1 MCSSTSSMSS
11 SSSKTCQKIPT
22 KILSKI
28 NFNNENN
35 INNKV
40 SISSPVSDSSSPST
54 IDGLNT
60 LFDNY
65 SLIPREQLI
74 VKEQLGI
81 GTYGA
86 VFKGLWER
94 PDGRT
99 LSVAMKKVFM
109 LEKEVEIL
117 SQIRH
122 RNIIQL
128 YGVSQAN
135 PDFYIV
141 TEYAEMGS
149 LYEHL
154 HNTNEYLSV
163 ERRIK
168 WAKQIA
174 RGVAYLHYDAP
185 ITVIHRDLKSKN
197 VVIGCL
203 GNKNSPQCKICDFG
217 TSKDLTSSWTAPSW
231 GGTAAW
237 MSPEIISQREGITTA
252 TDVWSFAV
260 VLWELFSRQVPYN
273 GLTEFKIYSIISQHG
288 VRLCIPDTCPEPLAD
303 LLERCWRQSPKIDL
317 KCAMVYKD
325 LRAEYARLIDQ
336 GNGEWN
342 ERIQEQ
348 LNELDKLK
356 LDLARQMEDLKRR
369 EQALRKREN
378 SHRNFLH
385 MVDILNVENVCEW
398 NEDCVCE
405 WVQNIA
411 AAASSDFPEST
422 VDKIISSVLQYGI
435 NGPRL
440 MEITEKDLESLGIEP
455 VAIRRYIIL
464 KLDELRAM
472 NVQLCNYPCSIESP
486 QLNLNNSEQ
495 KKNCCQCSP
504 QSSLKN
510 IEWKNKNEEIECSIL
525 LHVGMYSRTLEM
537 TKTNKNTINGK
548 GNNNDIYRFKIFLD
562 SDWEIQP
569 PTTTNDLLNNQES
582 ATFIKEVKIL
592 MYSADRSIFLGP
604 IQCICPPFGYLE
616 WAQISRDQQYKKLP
630 LTLTLTVSYTDQVI
644 RPKNTQ
650 IQIRLSDLSGGPR
663 TLCSKKVKLFLLPQ
677 QTNTS
682 LYRISYSL
690 LKKNKEKFRRNS
702 VEGFEGIN
710 NNEGDDESSS
720 ISPIR
725 RRRIKNNNNCFS
737 TSSLLLNHSP
747 IWADI
752 RNSNNSS
759 LTFPNSF
766 KKTTE
771 QQINTNNRSISNDEN
786 KNYCCYKEKTATTIK
801 NNNDVKINSSER
813 GKELLINLR
822 NRCLSETDTINCDNQ
837 QQQNQQISKIL
848 ISKNP
853 NFFISTPPLIQ
864 SGLSINSSS
873 SSSSSSSF
881 SNQPNSPDVS
891 PLPTDLYLN

>member
-1 MCSSTSSMSS
+1 MSS
-11 SSSKTCQKIPT
+11 SIP
-22 KILSKI
+22 
-28 NFNNENN
+28 
-35 INNKV
+35 
-40 SISSPVSDSSSPST
+40 SISSSFSSNSSNSYKNSQKISEINKNSFSGSSSPSSST
-54 IDGLNT
+54 DGPIT
-60 LFDNY
+60 LTNNY
-65 SLIPREQLI
+65 YLIPREQLI

-86 VFKGLWER
+86 VFKGIWER
-94 PDGRT
+94 PDGNN
-99 LSVAMKKVFM
+99 LVVAMKKVFM

-154 HNTNEYLSV
+154 HNTNEQLSV

-174 RGVAYLHYDAP
+174 RGVAYLHYEAP

-197 VVIGCL
+197 VVIGF
-203 GNKNSPQCKICDFG
+203 GNNQKKLLCKICDFG
-217 TSKDLTSSWTAPSW
+217 TSKDLTNSWTAPSW

-288 VRLCIPDTCPEPLAD
+288 VRLCIPDNCPKPLAD
-303 LLERCWRQSPKIDL
+303 LLERCWKQSPKDRPEMRYVL
-317 KCAMVYKD
+317 TLLEKLSQDKD
-325 LRAEYARLIDQ
+325 LRAECALFVNQ
-336 GNGEWN
+336 SNGEWN
-342 ERIQEQ
+342 KIIKKQ
-348 LNELDKLK
+348 LKELDTLK
-356 LDLARQMEDLKRR
+356 LDLARQIEDLMKR

-440 MEITEKDLESLGIEP
+440 MEITEKDLECLGIEP
-455 VAIRRYIIL
+455 VALRRYIIL

-486 QLNLNNSEQ
+486 LLNNNSNVSFNISEENNNN
-495 KKNCCQCSP
+495 NCCLCS
-504 QSSLKN
+504 N
-510 IEWKNKNEEIECSIL
+510 IELKQQNINEEEPLECSIL
-525 LHVGMYSRTLEM
+525 LHVGMYSRTLE
-537 TKTNKNTINGK
+537 TKTNIGGK
-548 GNNNDIYRFKIFLD
+548 ENNNTTISPIYRFKIFLD
-562 SDWEIQP
+562 SDWETP
-569 PTTTNDLLNNQES
+569 PTNYLSKDDSTQLLCTQES
-582 ATFIKEVKIL
+582 ATVIKEVNIL
-592 MYSADRSIFLGP
+592 MYSADHSIFFGP

-616 WAQISRDQQYKKLP
+616 WAQIGRDQQYKKLP
-630 LTLTLTVSYTDQVI
+630 LTLTLTVSYTNQVI
-644 RPKNTQ
+644 RPNNTQ

-663 TLCSKKVKLFLLPQ
+663 TLCLKKVKLFLLPK
-677 QTNTS
+677 QTNSS
-682 LYRISYSL
+682 LCRISASL
-690 LKKNKEKFRRNS
+690 LQKQRRNS
-702 VEGFEGIN
+702 IEGGGCEN
-710 NNEGDDESSS
+710 KKKELN

-725 RRRIKNNNNCFS
+725 KNTGNLVTSSSSPVWADLAANIRNSKLNKQNIINNNNTITQRS
-737 TSSLLLNHSP
+737 MSYNEEKE
-747 IWADI
+747 
-752 RNSNNSS
+752 NN
-759 LTFPNSF
+759 
-766 KKTTE
+766 K
-771 QQINTNNRSISNDEN
+771 IN
-786 KNYCCYKEKTATTIK
+786 KCCCCNKEK
-801 NNNDVKINSSER
+801 NNLIINNED
-813 GKELLINLR
+813 KE
-822 NRCLSETDTINCDNQ
+822 
-837 QQQNQQISKIL
+837 K
-848 ISKNP
+848 
-853 NFFISTPPLIQ
+853 
-864 SGLSINSSS
+864 
-873 SSSSSSSF
+873 
-881 SNQPNSPDVS
+881 
-891 PLPTDLYLN
+891 LNKL

>member
-1 MCSSTSSMSS
+1 MCSSPSMSS
-11 SSSKTCQKIPT
+11 SASNSSISNSSPKNLQKIST
-22 KILSKI
+22 KINSSL
-28 NFNNENN
+28 NEN
-35 INNKV
+35 INNK
-40 SISSPVSDSSSPST
+40 ISSPVSDSSSPST
-54 IDGLNT
+54 IDGPTT

-94 PDGRT
+94 PDGRN

-163 ERRIK
+163 ERRIR

-174 RGVAYLHYDAP
+174 RGVAYLHYEAP

-197 VVIGCL
+197 VVIGL
-203 GNKNSPQCKICDFG
+203 GNKNSLQCKICDFG

-303 LLERCWRQSPKIDL
+303 LLERCWRQSPKDRPEMRSVL
-317 KCAMVYKD
+317 AVLERLSQDKD
-325 LRAEYARLIDQ
+325 LRAECAQLIDQ
-336 GNGEWN
+336 RNGEWN
-342 ERIQEQ
+342 ERIKEQ
-348 LNELDKLK
+348 LNELDTLK

-455 VAIRRYIIL
+455 VAVRRYIIL
-464 KLDELRAM
+464 KLDKLRAM

-486 QLNLNNSEQ
+486 LNNCKE
-495 KKNCCQCSP
+495 KEEKENNYYCCPCSP
-504 QSSLKN
+504 SSLKN
-510 IEWKNKNEEIECSIL
+510 IEWKKEEEPIECSIL
-525 LHVGMYSRTLEM
+525 LHVGMYSRTLET
-537 TKTNKNTINGK
+537 TKTNNFGK
-548 GNNNDIYRFKIFLD
+548 ENNIYRFKVFLD
-562 SDWEIQP
+562 SDWEIPPP
-569 PTTTNDLLNNQES
+569 PTTNNNNNLNQES
-582 ATFIKEVKIL
+582 ATFIKEVNIL
-592 MYSADRSIFLGP
+592 IYSADRSIFLGP

-677 QTNTS
+677 QTDV
-682 LYRISYSL
+682 YRISYSL
-690 LKKNKEKFRRNS
+690 LQKNKQKYRRNS
-702 VEGFEGIN
+702 VEGFGIN
-710 NNEGDDESSS
+710 NENNKS

-725 RRRIKNNNNCFS
+725 RKTKNNYLNNS
-737 TSSLLLNHSP
+737 SSLLLNRSP
-747 IWADI
+747 IWADLSANI
-752 RNSNNSS
+752 RNYNS
-759 LTFPNSF
+759 LTFPNLF

-771 QQINTNNRSISNDEN
+771 QKQINKRSISNDEN
-786 KNYCCYKEKTATTIK
+786 NINCCCKGKINNTK
-801 NNNDVKINSSER
+801 NNNEK
-813 GKELLINLR
+813 GLINLR
-822 NRCLSETDTINCDNQ
+822 NRCLSETDTSFNCDNQ
-837 QQQNQQISKIL
+837 QKQQKQISKI
-848 ISKNP
+848 IINKNP
-853 NFFISTPPLIQ
+853 NFFVSTPPLIQ
-864 SGLSINSSS
+864 SGLSLN
-873 SSSSSSSF
+873 SSSSSF
-881 SNQPNSPDVS
+881 SNQTSPDIS
-891 PLPTDLYLN
+891 PLPTKMLINKSN